1 MGTHPIFESD
11 FDCLTECIMMTQIDF
26 FTILEIEKIQTKD
39 VVYRTV
45 IKTKKITPKIA
56 IQIFQMQKANSRF

>member
-1 MGTHPIFESD
+1 MKFHKAEF
-11 FDCLTECIMMTQIDF
+11 LYLECIMMTQIDF

-45 IKTKKITPKIA
+45 IKTKKITPKIGKKKKND
-56 IQIFQMQKANSRF
+56 QNDVQFY